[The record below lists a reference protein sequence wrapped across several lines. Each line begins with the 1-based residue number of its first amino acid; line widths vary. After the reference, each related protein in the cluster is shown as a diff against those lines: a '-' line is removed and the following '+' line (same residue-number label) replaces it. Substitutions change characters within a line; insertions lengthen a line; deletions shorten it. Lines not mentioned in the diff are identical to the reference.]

1 MIASLTG
8 VVRALGTDWVV
19 VDVNGVGYRVS
30 VSPAVSATEDIG
42 NAVDLLTSLVVREDS
57 MTLFGFVGHEELQL
71 FESLITV
78 TGVGPRSAMAILS
91 ALSPA
96 DVFAAVA
103 NEDESA
109 FKKVSGIGPK
119 TAKLIIVQLSGRL
132 NAVLADAPAAST
144 KSSGS
149 QRDEQVIAALVGLGW
164 QQKLVTQVVADLAAD
179 ADAPVADVLR
189 QALGLLGKGN

>member
-8 VVRALGTDWVV
+8 SVRALGADWVV
-19 VDVNGVGYRVS
+19 IDVAGVGYRVT
-30 VSPAVSATEDIG
+30 VSPAVAAAEDIG
-42 NAVDLLTSLVVREDS
+42 NSIDLLTSLIVREDA
-57 MTLFGFVGHEELQL
+57 MTLFGFMGHEELQL

-91 ALSPA
+91 DLSPA

-103 NEDESA
+103 TEDESI

-132 NAVLADAPAAST
+132 KAVIHDEPARSQAAT
-144 KSSGS
+144 VSG
-149 QRDEQVIAALVGLGW
+149 RDEQVVAALVGLGW
-164 QQKLVTQVVADLAAD
+164 QTKVVAGVVTDLNCD
-179 ADAPVADVLR
+179 PGMSVADVLR
-189 QALGLLGKGN
+189 LALASLGKN

>member
-8 VVRALGTDWVV
+8 SVRALGADWLVI
-19 VDVNGVGYRVS
+19 DVAGVGYRVT
-30 VSPAVSATEDIG
+30 VSPAVAASEDIG
-42 NAVDLLTSLVVREDS
+42 NPLDLLTSLIVREDS

-91 ALSPA
+91 DLSPA
-96 DVFAAVA
+96 DVFSAVA
-103 NEDESA
+103 TEDESA

-132 NAVLADAPAAST
+132 KSVIPDAPARAQAT
-144 KSSGS
+144 TVSS
-149 QRDEQVIAALVGLGW
+149 RDEQVVAALVGLGW
-164 QQKLVTQVVADLAAD
+164 QSKVVSSVVADLNCD
-179 ADAPVADVLR
+179 PQMTVAEVLR
-189 QALGLLGKGN
+189 LSLVSLGKN

>member
-8 VVRALGTDWVV
+8 TVRALGADWLVI
-19 VDVNGVGYRVS
+19 DVAGVGYRVS
-30 VSPAVSATEDIG
+30 VSPVVAASEDIA
-42 NAVDLLTSLVVREDS
+42 NPIDLLTSLIVREDS

-91 ALSPA
+91 DLSPA
-96 DVFAAVA
+96 DVFTAVTT
-103 NEDESA
+103 EDESV

-132 NAVLADAPAAST
+132 KSVIPDAPARAQVT
-144 KSSGS
+144 TVSS
-149 QRDEQVIAALVGLGW
+149 RDEQVVAALVGLGW
-164 QQKLVTQVVADLAAD
+164 QAKIVSSVVADLNCD
-179 ADAPVADVLR
+179 PDLTVAEVLR
-189 QALGLLGKGN
+189 LSLVSLGKN